1 MNEIFCS
8 NVFKSFVSK
17 AERLDVLR
25 SLNLSLPAS
34 CTCAIMGASGS
45 GKTTLLSLIGG
56 LEGFDSG
63 EIQVGAHKLH
73 TMDEKKLAIYRSE
86 TIGFVFQFHYLLKDF
101 TALENVALPAY
112 LKGAEKKKA
121 WEKAEALLE
130 KVGLADR
137 KNHFPSE
144 LSGGE
149 RQRTAIA
156 RALVN
161 DPILILADE
170 PTGNLDRHNAESVA
184 ELMFRLPELS
194 GATVIL
200 ATHDEALAR
209 RAQFVFRLSLGSL
222 EAV

>member
-1 MNEIFCS
+1 MNEIICRDVS
-8 NVFKSFVSK
+8 KSFVSK

-25 SLNLSLPAS
+25 RLNLNLPAS

-63 EIQVGAHKLH
+63 EIRVGEHELH
-73 TMDEKKLAIYRSE
+73 TMDEKGLALYRSH

-101 TALENVALPAY
+101 TTLENIALPAY

-121 WEKAEALLE
+121 WDKAEVLLAE
-130 KVGLADR
+130 VGLADR

-149 RQRTAIA
+149 RQRAAIA
-156 RALVN
+156 RALIN

-170 PTGNLDRHNAESVA
+170 PTGNLDRSNAESVA
-184 ELMFRLPELS
+184 ALLFRLPEIS
-194 GATVIL
+194 KATVIL
-200 ATHDEALAR
+200 ATHDETLAR
-209 RAQFVFRLSLGSL
+209 RAQFCFRLNLGSL
-222 EAV
+222 GKA